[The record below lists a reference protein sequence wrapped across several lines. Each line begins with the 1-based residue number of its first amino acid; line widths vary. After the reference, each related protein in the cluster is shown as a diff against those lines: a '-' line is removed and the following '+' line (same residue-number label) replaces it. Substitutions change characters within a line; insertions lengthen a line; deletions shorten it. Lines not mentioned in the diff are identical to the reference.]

1 MGGIWIFLFSL
12 FAILF
17 LIGYTL
23 STLEKNTIISNWGAR
38 RCGLPVMVAGRF
50 FKPDTD
56 PRTPS
61 EFSSDNFD
69 FCMKSYV
76 DKFIAFFMA
85 PINALFGKQVGIA
98 GNAMGMMGTIRKI
111 AQTMYNAFS
120 SYLDTFYRKY
130 VASIFQFKRIID
142 HLRMAVQRIG
152 AIAMSMIFTG
162 ITLFRGLINTIQ
174 FIIKVI
180 LIVCAIMLVIIIIL
194 FFVLFPVIPIIL
206 AALTAVVYTTLG
218 LSTIVGGSVADT
230 VNNMKSGFCFS
241 EGTLVLVKTNK
252 GVIHVPVEKIKLG
265 DELVHGEKITAVIVM
280 EGQDETLYDIGGVYL
295 SGSHLIKSNKGWHMV
310 EKDERAIP
318 TNKVS
323 PTLYCFNTTSN
334 CIPIYCPRTAEILLC
349 RDWEEIANDDEKG
362 QYIWNYMILSM
373 LNKNSN
379 YTSWKDAI
387 HPSCNV
393 ALVTKETLVKVT
405 TGFVPISTLKLSDT
419 VVDHNG
425 LPQTI
430 KGVVTGIL
438 EDVLPIKGSYHVE
451 MYEEKDGVWIKGA
464 STIPHGSSIM
474 EGMTLITE
482 TGEFIIWD
490 EDEKKEK
497 RVRDFTEI
505 GYDSIHK
512 TYSFIEARLRIPE
525 YISKL
530 Y

>member
-1 MGGIWIFLFSL
+1 MGMWIFLFSI

-23 STLEKNTIISNWGAR
+23 STLEKNTIINNWGER
-38 RCGLPVMVAGRF
+38 RCALPVMVAGRF

-56 PRTPS
+56 PRSPS

-76 DKFIAFFMA
+76 ERFIAFFMA
-85 PINALFGKQVGIA
+85 PINALFGKQVGVA
-98 GNAMGMMGTIRKI
+98 GNAMGIMGTIRKI
-111 AQTMYNAFS
+111 AQTMYNAFA

-130 VASIFQFKRIID
+130 TAAIFQFKRIIG

-152 AIAMSMIFTG
+152 AIAMSMIFAG

-241 EGTLVLVKTNK
+241 EGTLVLVKTSK
-252 GVIHVPVEKIKLG
+252 GIIHVPVEKIKLG
-265 DELVHGEKITAVIVM
+265 DELVHGEKITAIIIM
-280 EGQDETLYDIGGVYL
+280 EGKDETLYDIGGVYL
-295 SGSHLIKSNKGWHMV
+295 SGSHIIKGHEGWHMV
-310 EKDERAIP
+310 EKDERAVP
-318 TNKVS
+318 TNKIS
-323 PTLYCFNTTSN
+323 STLYCFNTTSN
-334 CIPIYCPRTAEILLC
+334 CIPIYCPRTAEMLVC

-362 QYIWNYMILSM
+362 QYIWNYIILSM
-373 LNKNSN
+373 LNKDSN
-379 YTSWKDAI
+379 YTSWKDGI
-387 HPSCNV
+387 KLSCDV
-393 ALVTKETLVKVT
+393 ALVTKETLVKT
-405 TGFVPISTLKLSDT
+405 NKGFVPISTLQFSD
-419 VVDHNG
+419 VIMDHNG
-425 LPQTI
+425 LSQTI

-438 EDVLPIKGSYHVE
+438 ENITCVKGSYHTE
-451 MYEEKDGVWIKGA
+451 MYEEKEGVWIKGA
-464 STIPHGSSIM
+464 STIPHGSSTM

-490 EDEKKEK
+490 EDEKTEK

-512 TYSFIEARLRIPE
+512 TYSFIEARLRIPNPQ
-525 YISKL
+525 
-530 Y
+530 